1 MYSVTHKRKIG
12 IQVGCAAIDRKEIG
26 VQCSHS
32 TGSYGRRENETG
44 HLTYDELLRNHL
56 WTKDYA
62 IEWLKEEKLL
72 ATNRICDICH
82 SDMMLRDCSDRS
94 DGYVWECRRQ
104 IGRKRHRTEKSI
116 REGSWF
122 EQSNLSIEEVVKF
135 TYWWT
140 QGLEQWQIKQQL
152 GLGSHTAV
160 DWDMFCRELCEV
172 TLFENR
178 EKLGGPGKV
187 VQIDESKIGKRKYHR
202 GHVVEGQWVFGGIE
216 EESRKCFIVCVD
228 DRSEATL
235 LKHIQ
240 DWIEPGTI
248 IVSDCWKAYVNL
260 DKYGYTHK
268 TVNHSVEFVSSEGYD
283 TNKQE
288 GHWRQMKVNLP
299 THGRKKEHYS
309 SYLAEFIWRY
319 VNRGNDL
326 FKIFLKDVARVYKL
340 E

>member
-1 MYSVTHKRKIG
+1 M
-12 IQVGCAAIDRKEIG
+12 
-26 VQCSHS
+26 
-32 TGSYGRRENETG
+32 
-44 HLTYDELLRNHL
+44 
-56 WTKDYA
+56 
-62 IEWLKEEKLL
+62 
-72 ATNRICDICH
+72 
-82 SDMMLRDCSDRS
+82 
-94 DGYVWECRRQ
+94 
-104 IGRKRHRTEKSI
+104 
-116 REGSWF
+116 
-122 EQSNLSIEEVVKF
+122 
-135 TYWWT
+135 
-140 QGLEQWQIKQQL
+140 
-152 GLGSHTAV
+152 
-160 DWDMFCRELCEV
+160 DWDLFCRELCEV

-235 LKHIQ
+235 LKHTQ
-240 DWIEPGTI
+240 DWIEPGTV

-288 GHWRQMKVNLP
+288 GHWRQMKVSLP

-309 SYLAEFIWRY
+309 SYLADFIWRY

-326 FKIFLKDVARVYKL
+326 FKIFLKDVARVYKF

>member
-12 IQVGCAAIDRKEIG
+12 IQVGCAAIDHKEIG

-187 VQIDESKIGKRKYHR
+187 VQIDESKIGKRKYHH